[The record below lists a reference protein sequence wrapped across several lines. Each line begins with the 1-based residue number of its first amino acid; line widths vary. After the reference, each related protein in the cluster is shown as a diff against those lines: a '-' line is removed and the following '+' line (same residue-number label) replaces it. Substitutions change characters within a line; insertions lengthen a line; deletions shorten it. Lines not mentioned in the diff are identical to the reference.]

1 MANIR
6 DVARLAGVSI
16 SSVSNLLN
24 NRSHQMSA
32 QTRERIEQVMATLG
46 YRPAGRRRCPHRRP
60 RSSACCC
67 RRSSTRAFQRWR
79 MRSTARR
86 GLTATASCS
95 ATPTARNRKRP
106 RLSTICS
113 CMACAASSWR
123 RATFARPILSA
134 AERGMKIVSYDN
146 PFRAGGHR
154 YPAVRQRLD
163 GQCRRR
169 APGRSAPARTRLPT
183 HRVRHRSDADRRAQP
198 KIDGFLSALG
208 HSLSERQRVIEGKA
222 NSLRRHG
229 NV

>member
-32 QTRERIEQVMATLG
+32 QTRERIEQVMATPG
-46 YRPAGRRRCPHRRP
+46 IGRPGRRRPHRRP

-95 ATPTARNRKRP
+95 ATPTAGTGRGRVYRRYVP
-106 RLSTICS
+106 AWRARHHRGGERHSPDPFCPG
-113 CMACAASSWR
+113 R
-123 RATFARPILSA
+123 RA
-134 AERGMKIVSYDN
+134 GMKIVSYDN
-146 PFRAGGHR
+146 PF
-154 YPAVRQRLD
+154 
-163 GQCRRR
+163 
-169 APGRSAPARTRLPT
+169 PARAAIDTPLFDSVSMDNVAAGRPPLST
-183 HRVRHRSDADRRAQP
+183 CSNAAADTSCSPPKRR
-198 KIDGFLSALG
+198 
-208 HSLSERQRVIEGKA
+208 
-222 NSLRRHG
+222 
-229 NV
+229 